1 MCVSEISPFFVCI
14 LFIRFGV
21 KVILAL
27 GNDLGTSELIKEPK
41 YKKGHKDLQNI
52 GHAI

>member
-1 MCVSEISPFFVCI
+1 MCVSEISPFFICI

-27 GNDLGTSELIKEPK
+27 GNDLGTSELIKDI
-41 YKKGHKDLQNI
+41 KKGHKDLQNI